1 MFSSIVRISYF
12 IEPGLFQIGF
22 AFNFAYHTH
31 TQSSCDIV
39 ATSTEFLALGTVN
52 AAVVSL
58 STSGLWIGTEDGLYA
73 ATCQGGNIT
82 LQNATIEVDEPVQTL
97 AWRGCIS
104 GSNTHPKVAPLFFDP
119 EVSNSPQDYL
129 TSTACH
135 GVQKSSSHSRTKKQ
149 KPPQECTFGLLVVG
163 TENKLFFHNGTSW
176 WFEWVSVWYYGAGG
190 VVDGVPTGLTFSS
203 AGELFISNNVSVS
216 RLNVNYTF
224 DRIGPLQ
231 GLPYNQANAVYFS
244 DYTTLY
250 PHPSKKRDKRTGNA
264 VGTLW
269 IGTSKGFTL
278 FDVASSKFVGYF
290 YGPRW
295 HPGETVL
302 GIASGGKSTTVVLT
316 DGGIAVVHPEEW
328 TLEQKA
334 KHYQAMLERH
344 TRPPGALLC
353 QTCLLMF

>member
-1 MFSSIVRISYF
+1 MTPDSECFV
-12 IEPGLFQIGF
+12 
-22 AFNFAYHTH
+22 YHTQH
-31 TQSSCDIV
+31 SCDIV
-39 ATSTEFLALGTVN
+39 ATNTDLLALGTVN

-73 ATCQGGNIT
+73 AANQGGNIT
-82 LQNATIEVDEPVQTL
+82 VQNATREVDGSVQTL
-97 AWRGCIS
+97 AWRGCVS
-104 GSNTHPKVAPLFFDP
+104 GRKTHPEVAPLFFDP
-119 EVSNSPQDYL
+119 EVSNSPQDSL
-129 TSTACH
+129 ASAACH
-135 GVQKSSSHSRTKKQ
+135 GVQKGSSRAKKQ
-149 KPPQECTFGLLVVG
+149 KPPQECSFGLLVVG
-163 TENKLFFHNGTSW
+163 TGNKLYFHNGTSW
-176 WFEWVSVWYYGAGG
+176 WFEWVSVWYSGGGG

-250 PHPSKKRDKRTGNA
+250 PQPFKKRGSKRSGNTA
-264 VGTLW
+264 GTLW
-269 IGTSKGFTL
+269 VGTSKGYTL

-295 HPGETVL
+295 HPGETIL

-344 TRPPGALLC
+344 TRPPGTVLC
-353 QTCLLMF
+353 LTCLLLF